1 MLKGKAPIVIALV
14 LGLLAA
20 LIAYKT
26 MKRQEEKVKEGWNL
40 VPVVVANRDI
50 REGTVLEWDMVAQ
63 HEMPEQFV
71 TPSVVDPKQFEKVVG
86 QKLMV
91 PLQRGDLILW
101 SHFRSEGSFERLS
114 SIVRKR
120 GRAIS
125 LSISGAASVAGWVRP
140 NDHVDILG
148 TFPDNK
154 GEGLVTVTLMQNII
168 VLATGSI
175 TGNTNMALVDDSKKN
190 YSTITVLVLPEE
202 AEILILAAKLGS
214 LHLSLRNPE
223 DIGEQEERGRATIE
237 TLLTGERVKALK
249 KIRERTF
256 QIIRLPTGGGGSLGR

>member
-1 MLKGKAPIVIALV
+1 MLKGKVPIIIALV
-14 LGLLAA
+14 LGILAA

-26 MKRQEEKVKEGWNL
+26 MKRQEERVKEGWNL
-40 VPVVVANRDI
+40 VPVVVANRDL
-50 REGTVLEWDMVAQ
+50 REGTVLDWDMVAQ

-101 SHFRSEGSFERLS
+101 THFRSEGSFERLS
-114 SIVRKR
+114 SIVSKK

-125 LSISGAASVAGWVRP
+125 LSIGGAASVSGWVRP

-148 TFPDNK
+148 TFTDNK
-154 GEGLVTVTLMQNII
+154 TDSMVTVTLMQNII

-175 TGNTNMALVDDSKKN
+175 TGNTNMAMVDDSKKK
-190 YSTITVLVLPEE
+190 YSTITVMVLPEE
-202 AEILILAAKLGS
+202 AEILVLASKLGS

-223 DIGEQEERGRATIE
+223 DLSEQEERGRATIE

-249 KIRERTF
+249 KRRDRTF
-256 QIIRLPTGGGGSLGR
+256 VIIRPAGGGGLGR